1 MFWFWVLS
9 WVFTKILRGEWA
21 GDAGSLASYW
31 SRLITWPGNWPLI
44 GWQSHRGRNA
54 GPLAHCLQIQSRS
67 IKSIA
72 FIQLNTQRWAAD
84 CTCHDCISRDV
95 TPASWH
101 VWCEDTCHACHKDA
115 EVFLWSYGS
124 NVTPAPVHFSLNILI
139 QGGSFRFWE
148 FSWFLF
154 KLKHKYMSMYILKR
168 MLPWYA
174 KLII

>member
-1 MFWFWVLS
+1 M
-9 WVFTKILRGEWA
+9 T
-21 GDAGSLASYW
+21 LAV
-31 SRLITWPGNWPLI
+31 WPLI
-44 GWQSHRGRNA
+44 GRDWSRDLETGLWLADSLTGAGMRGHWHTASRYNRGQSNPS
-54 GPLAHCLQIQSRS
+54 PLS
-67 IKSIA
+67 
-72 FIQLNTQRWAAD
+72 QLNTLRWASD
-84 CTCHDCISRDV
+84 CTCHDCISHDV

-174 KLII
+174 KLIL